1 LFLFYR
7 LLNLTRLATDDFV
20 LHANSFRDQSLVC
33 LQQMYKDSDKARE
46 LKMAQIAIYTMGKG

>member
-1 LFLFYR
+1 
-7 LLNLTRLATDDFV
+7 LNLTRLATDDFV